1 MRQAILFV
9 FICLLGTPTSSQ
21 NLNVTDEENALISK
35 IKILRSS
42 DLDSTKLYVDELKT
56 IGVKLKKQ
64 NLVGLGYRLLA
75 DAYGNFGLTD
85 SAILNYK
92 QAEQIF
98 IQAKDTLDLADC
110 CNNFSGVLKENGNTN
125 LAIEKGYKALN
136 LYESL
141 FKNHPLDSNY
151 YFLKAYALNQI
162 ATVFMSSNQAL
173 KAIPLL
179 KSSCQIHVLAG
190 NETNAYRNYLN
201 LAATYES
208 LELLDSSLM
217 FYQLAIPFFE
227 KTEDIEATL
236 VAYNNIGNLYDKKG
250 NATLSRNYYSKALFL
265 SEKNDSKRQVV
276 QSLVNLSNLDLKNH
290 LYDDC
295 ISKLMRAEKMAI
307 SIEALDFL
315 KSIYYKLKTVYA
327 FKNDFS
333 QFSFYEDKYDSLNT
347 VLLEQQ
353 SAKVLIEAEKKF
365 ETEKKDLQIKQQ
377 TSELELAATKS
388 RQKNYFIYGGA
399 LVLGIV
405 SLLGF
410 LAYRN
415 FIKVRKANS
424 IIKIQNAK
432 LGQSNIAITNQRNEL
447 ELKNTEIMQ
456 SILYSKYLQTAIL
469 PKKEDIES
477 ISKINFIKYQ
487 PKDIVSGDYYWTHN
501 TPNGLSIWATMDCT
515 GHGVP
520 GAMMSMLGI
529 SLLNEIVIEKHI
541 YKPNEILNHMRE
553 RIIFALNQNT
563 NLELK
568 DGMDGSICVWDKK
581 TNVLSYASA
590 NSAIWIYRDKQFIEL
605 EYDKMPIGKH
615 LVMDAFE
622 NFEFQLQKGDWVTSM
637 SDGLVD
643 QFGGPENKKL
653 KYKRVREFLNEKLSM
668 ANYEAILP
676 DLQSF
681 YQDWKGLNDQTDDVT
696 VLGIKVD

>member
-1 MRQAILFV
+1 MRSVISVV
-9 FICLLGTPTSSQ
+9 FFCFLGTMLSSE
-21 NLNVTDEENALISK
+21 NFNVTNEENTLISK

-42 DLDSTKLYVDELKT
+42 NLDSAKLLINDLSE
-56 IGVKLKKQ
+56 IGIQQKKQ
-64 NLVGLGYRLLA
+64 NLVGLAYRLLA
-75 DAYGNFGLTD
+75 DAYGNFGMVD
-85 SAILNYK
+85 SAISNYK
-92 QAEQIF
+92 QAEKIF
-98 IQAKDTLDLADC
+98 VQLKDTLDLADC
-110 CNNFSGVLKENGNTN
+110 CNNFSGLLKENGNTN

-136 LYESL
+136 LYEAL
-141 FKNHPLDSNY
+141 FRSHTSDSIY

-162 ATVFMSSNQAL
+162 ATVYMANNQAL
-173 KAIPLL
+173 KAISLL
-179 KSSCQIHVLAG
+179 KSSCQIHFLAG
-190 NETNAYRNYLN
+190 NEAMAYRNYLN

-208 LELLDSSLM
+208 LELLDSALI
-217 FYQLAIPFFE
+217 FYQLAMPFFE
-227 KTEDIEATL
+227 KTEDIEAIL
-236 VAYNNIGNLYDKKG
+236 VAYNNIGNLYDKKS
-250 NATLSRNYYSKALFL
+250 NVALANTYYTKALVL
-265 SEKNDSKRQVV
+265 SEKHGNNRQVV
-276 QSLVNLSNLDLKNH
+276 QSLVSLASLDLKNK
-290 LYDDC
+290 LYQPA
-295 ISKLMRAEKMAI
+295 IIKLESAEDIAK

-315 KSIYYKLKTVYA
+315 KSIYYKLKIAYA
-327 FKNDFS
+327 FKNDFIR
-333 QFSFYEDKYDSLNT
+333 FNFYEDKYDSINT

-377 TSELELAATKS
+377 SSELELAATKS

-399 LVLGIV
+399 LVLGVV

-410 LAYRN
+410 IAFRN
-415 FIKVRKANS
+415 FLKVRKANR
-424 IIKIQNAK
+424 IIKTQNIK
-432 LGQSNIAITNQRNEL
+432 LGESNIAITEQRNEL
-447 ELKNTEIMQ
+447 EQKNSEIMQ
-456 SILYSKYLQTAIL
+456 SIMYSKYLQTAIL
-469 PKKEDIES
+469 PKKEDIER
-477 ISKINFIKYQ
+477 ISRVNFIKYQ

-541 YKPNEILNHMRE
+541 YKPSEILNRMRE

-581 TNVLSYASA
+581 NNVLSYASA
-590 NSAIWIYRDKQFIEL
+590 NSAVWVYRDQQFIEL
-605 EYDKMPIGKH
+605 EYNKMPIGKH
-615 LVMDAFE
+615 LVMDPFE
-622 NFEFQLQKGDWVTSM
+622 NFEFQLQKEDWVTSM

-668 ANYEAILP
+668 VNHETILP
-676 DLQSF
+676 DLQTF

-696 VLGIKVD
+696 VLGIKI